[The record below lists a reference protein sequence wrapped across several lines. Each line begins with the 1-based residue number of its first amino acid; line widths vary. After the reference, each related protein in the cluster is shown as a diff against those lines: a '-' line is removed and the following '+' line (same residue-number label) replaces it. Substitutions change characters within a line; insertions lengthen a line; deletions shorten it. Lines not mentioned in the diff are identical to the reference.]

1 MEVYP
6 FNEIVIIFFHFINGL
21 VAEITVSA
29 TTPLFRCW
37 EYVQQITTAD
47 YLPEGLRYQGKQVY
61 VYYCKDLYGGWIQ

>member
-29 TTPLFRCW
+29 TTPLSTCN
-37 EYVQQITTAD
+37 EMVEKIATLEH
-47 YLPEGLRYQGKQVY
+47 LPEGLRYKGNKVFAF
-61 VYYCKDLYGGWIQ
+61 YCKGINGGWIQ

>member
-29 TTPLFRCW
+29 TTPLSTCN
-37 EYVQQITTAD
+37 EIVEKIATLD
-47 YLPEGLRYQGKQVY
+47 YLPEGLRYQGKQVWA
-61 VYYCKDLYGGWIQ
+61 YYCKSLDGDWIQ

>member
-1 MEVYP
+1 MEVYL
-6 FNEIVIIFFHFINGL
+6 FNETVIIFFHFINGL

-61 VYYCKDLYGGWIQ
+61 VYYCKGINGGWIP